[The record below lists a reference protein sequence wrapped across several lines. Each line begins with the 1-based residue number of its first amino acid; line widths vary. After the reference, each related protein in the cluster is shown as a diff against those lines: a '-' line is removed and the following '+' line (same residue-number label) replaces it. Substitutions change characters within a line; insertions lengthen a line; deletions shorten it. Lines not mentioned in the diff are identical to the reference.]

1 MCWVRDSLSV
11 GRCLETCAKNAA
23 CVLSCGCQKK
33 CGGRETHIYSLV
45 VLEVRSLKS
54 LSWAEVNRLAEP
66 VPSFRRLRGDSGSQP
81 FPGLEAPC
89 ICWLVAAPL
98 IAPDSRFYQHISF
111 ILLRLFC
118 LPLVRTLIFGLT
130 WVIAADLPSSRSL
143 T

>member
-1 MCWVRDSLSV
+1 MLGKGQSECWQVPRNV
-11 GRCLETCAKNAA
+11 CKECCLCAF
-23 CVLSCGCQKK
+23 LWLPKK